1 MGKRKKQVAFIVGSP
16 PVKKARTEGV
26 VVSDSQPATAG
37 RSPPVKKARTEG
49 VVVSD
54 SQPATADFV
63 SSFIT
68 PTSKQGYED
77 DSCNNVRMC
86 PSSVC
91 FIVLSSSSMDTD
103 IPTSPQVV
111 LHVPST
117 QVNVNVSAVE
127 PSIEARDSSTLED
140 GAEALS
146 ATLPQLMTFMNLRLL
161 IPLPL

>member
-1 MGKRKKQVAFIVGSP
+1 LLTRVVKLALVLDLLLLLRKTLFL
-16 PVKKARTEGV
+16 
-26 VVSDSQPATAG
+26 
-37 RSPPVKKARTEG
+37 
-49 VVVSD
+49 
-54 SQPATADFV
+54 
-63 SSFIT
+63 
-68 PTSKQGYED
+68 
-77 DSCNNVRMC
+77 
-86 PSSVC
+86 
-91 FIVLSSSSMDTD
+91 LSL
-103 IPTSPQVV
+103 PLLRNKVV